1 MNQPE
6 ICLNLWYVRDEEG
19 FIYSLR
25 ARAYLLEGSDK
36 DKLNELQRLS
46 TTDYLIARA
55 FPIPARLGI
64 NGKPIFHESAFIT
77 FDKIGLFE
85 DAINTLQSELPAQ
98 TPFDI
103 PAQPLVCFTPLLGDD
118 DGNIR
123 VKIDEVTRRK

>member
-25 ARAYLLEGSDK
+25 ARAYLLEGNDSDK
-36 DKLNELQRLS
+36 LRELQRHS
-46 TTDYLIARA
+46 KTDYLIARA

-64 NGKPIFHESAFIT
+64 NGNPIFHESVFIT
-77 FDKIGLFE
+77 FDKIKLFE

-103 PAQPLVCFTPLLGDD
+103 SDQPLVCFTPLIGDD
-118 DGNIR
+118 DGNISL
-123 VKIDEVTRRK
+123 KIDEINYF